1 MGIFMF
7 EELLKTLQTN
17 GIKKGE
23 ILYIPSDITQLL
35 FYARKNYGIT
45 TNDKRNEFLNNLVDT
60 FKIAVGNDGTLLFP
74 IFTWDFN
81 KGITFDVRKTL
92 GKVGS
97 LPNWILQ
104 NRTDFIRT
112 QHPMY
117 SFMVWGKDAEILANM
132 NNVDCWGQY
141 SPFGYMHRNNAKV
154 LFLDVSV
161 QRGFTFLHYVEET
174 LQVPYRYYKNFRGD
188 YIDYEENKTNRNYVM
203 YVRDLAINT
212 EEYMPDSFFEERKI
226 LHRFLWND
234 LQLKTMYCYDAFEV
248 IKDDF
253 YNNGGRNMYHYKNYE
268 IDWNGGHTHADEI
281 SN

>member
-1 MGIFMF
+1 MF
-7 EELLKTLQTN
+7 EDLLEKLRKI
-17 GIKKGE
+17 GILKGD

-35 FYARKNYGIT
+35 LYARKIIGIST
-45 TNDKRNEFLNNLVDT
+45 IEKRNEFLNKLVDS
-60 FKIAVGNDGTLLFP
+60 FKSAVGNDGTLLFP

-81 KGITFDVRKTL
+81 KGIAFNARKTL

-117 SFMVWGKDAEILANM
+117 SFMVWGKDAKILSEM

-141 SPFGYMHRNNAKV
+141 SPFGYMHRNNAKI
-154 LFLDVSV
+154 LFLDVPV
-161 QRGFTFLHYVEET
+161 QRGFTFLHYVEES
-174 LQVPYRYYKNFRGD
+174 LQVPYRYYKNFRGN
-188 YIDYEENKTNRNYVM
+188 YIDFDGNKTNRNYVM
-203 YVRDLAINT
+203 YVRDLLINSS
-212 EEYMPDSFFEERKI
+212 EYMPDSFFEEKNVLHKI
-226 LHRFLWND
+226 LWNETQLKIMNCVDAFMIVKND
-234 LQLKTMYCYDAFEV
+234 LLT
-248 IKDDF
+248 
-253 YNNGGRNMYHYKNYE
+253 NNGRNMYHFENYT